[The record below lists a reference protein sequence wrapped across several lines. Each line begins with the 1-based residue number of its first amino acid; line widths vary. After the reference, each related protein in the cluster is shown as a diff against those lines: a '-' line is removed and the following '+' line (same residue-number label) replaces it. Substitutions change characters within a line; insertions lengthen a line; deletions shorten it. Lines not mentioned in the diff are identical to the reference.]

1 MKRSRSLS
9 QEKIKVQEDVDKN
22 VVIDNIQEILP
33 NIQKHPKNDA
43 VKDVDLLKKLES
55 ESGVE
60 DNKTGS
66 QIEGENDKQ
75 SDESKLESECLH
87 TNKNIIILENP
98 EESVSEGHTDESA
111 DSDASV
117 NNNLQMK
124 CKTPD
129 LVPTSFQDKRFVDK
143 RRSISIIYMPKE
155 VRFRTN

>member
-1 MKRSRSLS
+1 MNDNYAISVKRSRSLS
-9 QEKIKVQEDVDKN
+9 QEKTKVQEDVDKN

-33 NIQKHPKNDA
+33 NIQKQAKNDA

-55 ESGVE
+55 ESGVD
-60 DNKTGS
+60 DNNTGS
-66 QIEGENDKQ
+66 QIEREN
-75 SDESKLESECLH
+75 DESKLKSECMH

-98 EESVSEGHTDESA
+98 QESVSEGHTDESA

-129 LVPTSFQDKRFVDK
+129 LVPTSFQDKRFVEK
-143 RRSISIIYMPKE
+143 RRSI
-155 VRFRTN
+155 